1 MMDSYTVAGRKN
13 ENMTTETKQKNPVQW
28 KNILLKT
35 GIIICLLVSIA
46 CVIIMI
52 LNDDAATQWFIDNW
66 PHILSVMDGIVFGL
80 SMLAMLTAC
89 KHGWYYILDYN
100 ATNWLKE
107 KYYILDYN
115 ATNWLKENKLIIGFM
130 MALCITVLTA
140 LMIMNIYV
148 IISFIVS
155 SIILLFIMLMT
166 YVVAPDK

>member
-1 MMDSYTVAGRKN
+1 
-13 ENMTTETKQKNPVQW
+13 MTTETKQKRPVQW

-66 PHILSVMDGIVFGL
+66 SHILSVMDGGVFGL

-89 KHGWYYILDYN
+89 VCKHGWYFILDDN
-100 ATNWLKE
+100 V
-107 KYYILDYN
+107 
-115 ATNWLKENKLIIGFM
+115 TNWLKENKLIIGFI
-130 MALCITVLTA
+130 MALCITVLTVF
-140 LMIMNIYV
+140 MIMNIYV

-155 SIILLFIMLMT
+155 LIIVLFICLIIYML
-166 YVVAPDK
+166 